1 MSDDLGLL
9 IRAGYPLI
17 SIETTDE
24 GGAERLV
31 RSVAEAL
38 DRPLS
43 RWSLTEGLRP
53 SFAPAG
59 SKPVVPPGKLIAA
72 LAHIAEQQSG
82 PEIYL
87 FKDAG
92 PHTKDALVHRSF
104 RDLVAKAGKTG
115 ATMILVDA
123 LPLPDEFRPF
133 AVRFELGWPDVE
145 ELKEVIKETFR
156 SARAKSDRQL
166 TATLTTRDME
176 QIAQALRGLGRDDA
190 ARVVNTAI
198 HGDGALTADDL
209 PRIVEAKRR
218 LLGGIGCLEAIAA
231 DFRPD
236 DIGGLGNLKAW
247 LKRRRG
253 GFSSHAAEFGLEP
266 PRGVLMLGV
275 PGCGK
280 SLCAKVVAADWGMP
294 LLRLDP
300 GVLYQKFV
308 GATESRLREALR
320 QAEATAPCV
329 LWIDEIEKA
338 FASASADSADGGL
351 SQRMFGTLLSWM
363 QDHRHPIFL
372 IATANDVSALPPD
385 LMRKG
390 RFDEIFFVDLPAA
403 ESRRQILSVH
413 LRRRGRDPD
422 GFDLHG
428 LAKAGDGFTG
438 SELEQAVVSGLFSA
452 FAERAELQDR
462 HLYAELSNT
471 RPLSTLMAERIEE
484 LRAWAADRCV
494 SAD

>member
-1 MSDDLGLL
+1 MADGLALL
-9 IRAGYPLI
+9 IRAGYPVI

-24 GGAERLV
+24 AGAERLV
-31 RSVAEAL
+31 RDVVERL
-38 DRPLS
+38 NLPLS
-43 RWSLTEGLRP
+43 IWSLTEGLRP

-59 SKPVVPPGKLIAA
+59 SNPVVPPGRLAPA
-72 LAHIAEQQSG
+72 LAHVGTQSG
-82 PEIYL
+82 PAVYL
-87 FKDAG
+87 LRDAG
-92 PHTKDALVHRSF
+92 PHTRDPYVFRAF
-104 RDLVAKAGKTG
+104 RDLIAASGKTG
-115 ATMILVDA
+115 ATLVLVDA

-133 AVRFELGWPDVE
+133 AVRYELGWPGVE
-145 ELKEVIKETFR
+145 ELKQIVKDAFR
-156 SARAKSDRQL
+156 SAKARSETPLK
-166 TATLTTRDME
+166 ATLSGRDLE
-176 QIAQALRGLGRDDA
+176 QIAQALRGLSRDDA
-190 ARVVNTAI
+190 TRVVNTAI
-198 HGDGALTADDL
+198 YQDDSLTADDL

-231 DFRPD
+231 DFAPED
-236 DIGGLGNLKAW
+236 VGGLANLKAW
-247 LKRRRG
+247 LRRRRG
-253 GFSSHAAEFGLEP
+253 GFTSKAAAFGLEP

-280 SLCAKVVAADWGMP
+280 SLCAKAVAADWEMP

-308 GATESRLREALR
+308 GASEGRLREALR

-338 FASASADSADGGL
+338 FASASADSSDGGL

-372 IATANDVSALPPD
+372 IATANDVSALPPE

-403 ESRRQILSVH
+403 AARKQVLAVH
-413 LRRRGRDPD
+413 LRRRGRDPSK
-422 GFDLHG
+422 FDLVG
-428 LAKAGDGFTG
+428 LAEASEGFTG
-438 SELEQAVVSGLFSA
+438 SELEQAVVSGLFAA
-452 FAERAELQDR
+452 FADKSELTED
-462 HLYAELSNT
+462 HLFAALQATRTLS
-471 RPLSTLMAERIEE
+471 SLMAERIAV

-494 SAD
+494 PAD

>member
-1 MSDDLGLL
+1 MSDDLALL

-31 RSVAEAL
+31 RSVAEKI
-38 DRPLS
+38 DRPVS

-53 SFAPAG
+53 SLAPADA
-59 SKPVVPPGKLIAA
+59 KPAVPPGKLA
-72 LAHIAEQQSG
+72 LALAYIAEQSG

-87 FKDAG
+87 LKDAG
-92 PHTKDALVHRSF
+92 PHTKDATVHRSF
-104 RDLVAKAGKTG
+104 RDILSKADKTG
-115 ATMILVDA
+115 ATLILIDS

-145 ELKEVIKETFR
+145 ELKEIVKETFR
-156 SARAKSDRQL
+156 SARARSETPLSASL
-166 TATLTTRDME
+166 TNRDLE
-176 QIAQALRGLGRDDA
+176 QIAQALRGLSRDDA
-190 ARVVNTAI
+190 ARVVSTAI
-198 HGDGALTADDL
+198 YDDGALTAEDL

-231 DFRPD
+231 DFQPD
-236 DIGGLGNLKAW
+236 DIGGLANLKSW

-253 GFSSHAAEFGLEP
+253 GFTSQAAEFGLEP

-308 GATESRLREALR
+308 GATETRLREALR

-372 IATANDVSALPPD
+372 IATANDVSVLPPE

-390 RFDEIFFVDLPAA
+390 RFDEIFFVDLPPAA
-403 ESRRQILSVH
+403 ARQQILSVH
-413 LRRRGRDPD
+413 LRRRRRDPAN
-422 GFDLHG
+422 FDLFG
-428 LAKAGDGFTG
+428 LAEAADGFTG
-438 SELEQAVVSGLFSA
+438 SELEQAIVSGLFAA
-452 FAERAELQDR
+452 FAEKAELCDR
-462 HLYAELSNT
+462 HLYAELSST
-471 RPLSTLMAERIEE
+471 RPLSTLMAERITE
-484 LRAWAADRCV
+484 LRAWAEDRCV
-494 SAD
+494 PAD

>member
-1 MSDDLGLL
+1 MSHDLALL

-31 RSVAEAL
+31 RSVAETL
-38 DRPLS
+38 DRPIT

-53 SFAPAG
+53 GFAPAE
-59 SKPVVPPGKLIAA
+59 STPVVPPGKLAAA
-72 LAHIAEQQSG
+72 LAYIGEQSG

-87 FKDAG
+87 LKDAG
-92 PHTKDALVHRSF
+92 PHTKDAFVHRSF
-104 RDLVAKAGKTG
+104 RDLLASAGRTG
-115 ATMILVDA
+115 ATLVLVDS

-145 ELKEVIKETFR
+145 ELKEIVKETYR
-156 SARAKSDRQL
+156 SARARSETPLSASL
-166 TATLTTRDME
+166 TGRDLE

-190 ARVVNTAI
+190 VRVVNTAI
-198 HGDGALTADDL
+198 YGDGALTADDL

-231 DFRPD
+231 DFQPE
-236 DIGGLGNLKAW
+236 DIGGLANLKAW

-253 GFSSHAAEFGLEP
+253 GFTSQAASFGLEP

-280 SLCAKVVAADWGMP
+280 SLCAKVVAAEWGMP

-300 GVLYQKFV
+300 GVLYQKYV

-329 LWIDEIEKA
+329 LWVDEIEKA

-372 IATANDVSALPPD
+372 IATANDVSVLPPE

-390 RFDEIFFVDLPAA
+390 RFDEIFFVDLPLA
-403 ESRRQILSVH
+403 EARQQILSVH
-413 LRRRGRDPD
+413 LRRRRRDPAKY
-422 GFDLHG
+422 DLFG
-428 LAKAGDGFTG
+428 LAEAADGFTG

-452 FAERAELQDR
+452 FAEKAELCDG
-462 HLYAELSNT
+462 HLYAELSST
-471 RPLSTLMAERIEE
+471 RPLSTLMAERIAE
-484 LRAWAADRCV
+484 LRAWAEDRCV
-494 SAD
+494 PAD